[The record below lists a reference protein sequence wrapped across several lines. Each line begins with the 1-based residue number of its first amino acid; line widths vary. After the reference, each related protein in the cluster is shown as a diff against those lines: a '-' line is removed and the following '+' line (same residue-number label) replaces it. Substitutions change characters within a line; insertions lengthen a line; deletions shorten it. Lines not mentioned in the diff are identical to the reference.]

1 MILLYTK
8 MLRIK
13 QWLKNLLIFIPFV
26 IEYQTISIELIKEG
40 TLIFVAFSLTASFIY
55 IINDWLDRKDDA
67 LHPEKKYRPFAS
79 KELNGYHAIISLV
92 ILLFLIIIFF

>member
-26 IEYQTISIELIKEG
+26 IEYQIISIELIKEG
-40 TLIFVAFSLTASFIY
+40 EWDYLLKRGVDQNPQIQNNPLNCQEI
-55 IINDWLDRKDDA
+55 D
-67 LHPEKKYRPFAS
+67 KK
-79 KELNGYHAIISLV
+79 
-92 ILLFLIIIFF
+92 